1 MQVKGIEDGDET
13 DMAAKLLRFIEGY
26 RDGRVIQKRIANPS
40 LMSLIDPKVATIVV
54 LLLICVVL
62 ALVLIISMVKD
73 EPPSV
78 GSSENIPDGKSS
90 AVHEEPGE
98 LLGPL
103 KED

>member
-1 MQVKGIEDGDET
+1 MQVKGSEDGDQT
-13 DMAAKLLRFIEGY
+13 DMAAKLSRFIEGY
-26 RDGRVIQKRIANPS
+26 REGRVIQKRIANPS

-62 ALVLIISMVKD
+62 SLVLIVSMVKD

-78 GSSENIPDGKSS
+78 GSSENVLDGKSP